1 MSFVRIAN
9 FVDVY
14 TVDDQGTER
23 VKHRYQNAAPG
34 SVISHNWGDGN
45 GTQTYQYLSFIYQ
58 GAAKSR
64 TGDNLQ
70 AALVLSVN
78 QLSQGISRQM
88 LLDRD
93 HVRVRTVVME
103 MKSDAVNRD
112 LTKEEW
118 LSATMTYD
126 TTTVELILSSGID
139 AVGANAPNPVLDR
152 DRVGPLPITGSIYSG

>member
-1 MSFVRIAN
+1 MSFIRIAN

-14 TVDDQGTER
+14 TVDSQGTEV
-23 VKHRYQNAAPG
+23 VKHRYQNAAPK
-34 SVISHNWGDGN
+34 STVRYDSAD
-45 GTQTYQYLSFIYQ
+45 YQYLSFIYQ

-70 AALVLSVN
+70 AALILSVN

-93 HVRVRTVVME
+93 HVHVRTVVME
-103 MKSDAVNRD
+103 TKSDAVNRL
-112 LTKEEW
+112 LTEEYW
-118 LSATMTYD
+118 LAATMTYD